1 MQDIHMTTNQIPWQE
16 SWEKTFQEEKKI
28 ICSALES
35 AGLKAVVH
43 HVGSTSV
50 KDMSSKPIIDI
61 LLCPQGGTPLEAY
74 LPILKQI
81 GYENLGECGRRGRY
95 FLSKGT
101 EENKTF
107 YLHLCHE
114 YHQVAQDQLL
124 FQQIERDNTGIQSD
138 YSRLKTLLA
147 EIYPNDR
154 NTYSDVK
161 GWYIHSVLSAYCLGA
176 SNALDKY
183 IQELNAEEDKRIKY
197 WIYEFDMSEEKKMEI
212 DAVCTACELTLD
224 EFMEAAVENA
234 IQRAKIDPDN
244 LRKDIEESEKDSEIR
259 LIRYYPV
266 YKGETEAQARKRTLL
281 EEAEEAEEA
290 EEQPKEQPKEQAL

>member
-1 MQDIHMTTNQIPWQE
+1 MNDIHMTTNQIPWQE

-28 ICSALES
+28 ICSAIES

-61 LLCPQGGTPLEAY
+61 LLCPQAGTPLEAY
-74 LPILKQI
+74 LTILKQI
-81 GYENLGECGRRGRY
+81 GYVNLGECGRHGRY
-95 FLSKGT
+95 FLSKGA

-124 FQQIERDNTGIQSD
+124 FQQIERDHTGIQFD
-138 YSRLKTLLA
+138 YTRLKTVLA

-197 WIYEFDMSEEKKMEI
+197 WIYEFDMSDEKQMEI
-212 DAVCTACELTLD
+212 EAVCTACELTFS
-224 EFMEAAVENA
+224 EFVETALEDA

-244 LRKDIEESEKDSEIR
+244 LRKDIEESAQDSEIK
-259 LIRYYPV
+259 LVRYYPV
-266 YKGETEAQARKRTLL
+266 YKGETEAQALKRTLL
-281 EEAEEAEEA
+281 QEAEEAEEA
-290 EEQPKEQPKEQAL
+290 EELRSEES